1 MCDLLEKFNPSAGQV
16 FACGPRQMLKSVSA
30 WAKEHS
36 IPIQVSM
43 EERMACGIGA
53 CLGCGVKIQKPGEP
67 DWKYL
72 RVCKD
77 GPVFSGEEVVWD
89 E

>member
-1 MCDLLEKFNPSAGQV
+1 MLKNISFPVGQI
-16 FACGPRQMLKSVSA
+16 FACGPRQMLQFVSM

-72 RVCKD
+72 KEKNNLKARENMAELTLKR
-77 GPVFSGEEVVWD
+77 
-89 E
+89 